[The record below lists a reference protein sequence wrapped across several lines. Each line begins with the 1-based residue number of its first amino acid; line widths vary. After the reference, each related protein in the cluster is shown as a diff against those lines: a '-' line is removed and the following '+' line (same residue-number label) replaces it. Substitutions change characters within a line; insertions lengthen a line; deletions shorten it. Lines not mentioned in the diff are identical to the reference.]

1 MFLGAF
7 VAFGIAIEFDSDCDS
22 DLAFVIS
29 VRFALV
35 IFNCLLRPELSTPA
49 RAHCGVLHLP

>member
-7 VAFGIAIEFDSDCDS
+7 VAFGIAIEFDSDC